1 MENKFTQR
9 ARRVLTLAMEQAQEL
24 GHSYIGS
31 EHLLLGM
38 LAERECTAARLLTRH
53 GVTHAG
59 VLERLAPHISAS
71 GGRTALGSAD
81 LTPRARRIIE
91 ASSRLGER
99 SGQALIGTEHLL
111 YSLLCEDDCLAVRLI
126 EQSGIPLHELQSDA
140 LNLIRSPSRR
150 SAEGSK
156 KRAEG
161 TARVRGALEF
171 ARDLTALARDGGID
185 PTLCREAETER
196 VIRILCRRKKNN
208 PCLIGEPGV
217 GKTAIAEGL
226 ALSIAEGRVPSSLAD
241 RVIYALDLPS
251 MVAGAKY
258 RGEFE
263 ERMRE
268 LISECAADPRV
279 ILFIDELH
287 TIIGAG
293 GAEGA
298 IDAANI
304 LKPAL
309 ARGEIRIIGAT
320 TLTEYR
326 RYIERDP
333 ALERR
338 FQPVSVR
345 EPSIEDARRIL
356 LGLRE
361 RYEEH
366 HRLRISDGAIDASLS
381 LSVRYIHDRYLP
393 DKAID
398 LIDEAAARVRLTAA
412 SEKILGDPLPP
423 VVDGEDVAAVV
434 TDWTGIPTSTLMKSE
449 SERLLGLEGAL
460 GERIIGQD
468 DAIRAVADAIRRGR
482 MGLGLPNRPVGSFL
496 FAGPS
501 GVGKTELCA
510 VLSEL
515 LLGSRD
521 SLLRFDMSEYMEKHS
536 VSRLIGSPPG
546 YVGYG
551 EGGALTEGVHRN
563 PYCIVL
569 FDEIEKAHPEV
580 FDLLLQILEDG
591 VLTDSQGRKVS
602 FADTIVILTSNLGTA
617 RGGSE
622 LSGFCP
628 RGDVVSLARERER
641 RVRSAI
647 RDTFRPELLSRI
659 DEIVVFN
666 SLTHDDLTRICDL
679 MLRSL
684 SCRLSE
690 RGIELSFTPEVCEL
704 LTASDATELGARAL
718 RQSIRRTI
726 ENPLS
731 ALLLSEDLTCG
742 AEVHV
747 DVGESGGGVR
757 FSVNKKIGEPV

>member
-24 GHSYIGS
+24 GHTHIGS

-38 LAERECTAARLLTRH
+38 LAERECAAARLLTRH
-53 GVTHAG
+53 GITHAG
-59 VLERLAPHISAS
+59 ISERLGAGSAN
-71 GGRTALGSAD
+71 GDRTALTSAD

-91 ASSRLGER
+91 ASSRLSER
-99 SGQALIGTEHLL
+99 SGQALVGTEHLL

-126 EQSGIPLHELQSDA
+126 EQIGIPLHELQIEA
-140 LNLIRSPSRR
+140 LSLIRRF
-150 SAEGSK
+150 AEGSR
-156 KRAEG
+156 KRTDG
-161 TARVRGALEF
+161 SARVRGALEF

-185 PTLCREAETER
+185 PTLCREVETER

-241 RVIYALDLPS
+241 KVIYALDLPS
-251 MVAGAKY
+251 LIAGAKY

-309 ARGEIRIIGAT
+309 ARGEIRVIGAT
-320 TLTEYR
+320 TDVEYR
-326 RYIERDP
+326 RYIEKDP

-398 LIDEAAARVRLTAA
+398 LIDEAAARVRLGMA
-412 SEKILGDPLPP
+412 EKIFEAPLPP
-423 VVDGEDVAAVV
+423 VVGGEDVAAVV
-434 TDWTGIPTSTLMKSE
+434 TDWTGIPVSTLMKSE
-449 SERLLGLEGAL
+449 NERLLGLEVAL

-468 DAIRAVADAIRRGR
+468 GAIRAVAEAIRRGR

-510 VLSEL
+510 VLSEF
-515 LLGSRD
+515 LLGSRE

-536 VSRLIGSPPG
+536 ISRLIGSPPG

-591 VLTDSQGRKVS
+591 MLTDSQGRKVS
-602 FADTIVILTSNLGTA
+602 FADTIVIMTSNLGTA
-617 RGGSE
+617 CGRSE

-628 RGDVVSLARERER
+628 RSDTGERER
-641 RVRSAI
+641 RVRGAI
-647 RDTFRPELLSRI
+647 RDAFRPELLSRI
-659 DEIVVFN
+659 DEIVIFK
-666 SLTHDDLTRICDL
+666 SLTHDDLTRICTL

-684 SCRLSE
+684 SCRLKE
-690 RGIELSFTPEVCEL
+690 RGIDLTFAPEICEL
-704 LTASDATELGARAL
+704 LTVSDATELGARAL
-718 RQSIRRTI
+718 RQSIRHII

-731 ALLLSEDLTCG
+731 SLLLSEDLSCG
-742 AEVHV
+742 AEIYV
-747 DVGESGGGVR
+747 DASGGEAR